1 MSDESGKE
9 MSLRYIPFKG
19 KKEEWDMW
27 SQKFLAKARKKGYKE
42 LLTGKLKMK
51 EQDDVDYEEEE
62 EKRIEKLNE
71 EAYYDLSSAMENK
84 VAFAKVSLAKS
95 KTFPDGDSYLAWKS
109 LNAKYKPRTAQT
121 RADLKLEFATLKHKD
136 WTKDPDEW
144 IDRLEEIKIEL
155 EAMGSEMSEEDMMI
169 HILNNL
175 PSQYESI
182 VEKLISYI
190 LILRVEDI

>member
-1 MSDESGKE
+1 MSDEPGKE

-71 EAYYDLSSAMENK
+71 EAYYDLSSAMEN
-84 VAFAKVSLAKS
+84 
-95 KTFPDGDSYLAWKS
+95 
-109 LNAKYKPRTAQT
+109 
-121 RADLKLEFATLKHKD
+121 
-136 WTKDPDEW
+136 
-144 IDRLEEIKIEL
+144 
-155 EAMGSEMSEEDMMI
+155 
-169 HILNNL
+169 
-175 PSQYESI
+175 
-182 VEKLISYI
+182 
-190 LILRVEDI
+190 